1 MLPKT
6 SYHEHGLNKAKEVVE
21 FFKKASDKYA
31 ESIKME
37 AELSI
42 DKLNSLQK
50 NSSEEMNEYVKNPSE
65 SIGELFL
72 MAYGGLD
79 PEPALTMIRD

>member
-1 MLPKT
+1 MLSQPKLVNNQSKKT
-6 SYHEHGLNKAKEVVE
+6 VENGLNKAKEVVE
-21 FFKKASDKYA
+21 FFKKANDKYA

-50 NSSEEMNEYVKNPSE
+50 NSSEEMNEYVKNYN
-65 SIGELFL
+65 INL
-72 MAYGGLD
+72 
-79 PEPALTMIRD
+79 